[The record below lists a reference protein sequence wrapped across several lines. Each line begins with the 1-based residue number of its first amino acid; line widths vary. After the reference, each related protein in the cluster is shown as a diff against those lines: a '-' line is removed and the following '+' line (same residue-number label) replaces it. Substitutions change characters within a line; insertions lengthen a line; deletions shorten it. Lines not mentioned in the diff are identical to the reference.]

1 MQRCSSSVATKSAVI
16 GLQGIRR
23 YPSIPFPPLCS
34 SFRTPLPWAQVTC
47 PLNAPGILNIPFL
60 FAQPGVECNQSIN
73 QSATM
78 PPRPRRAPAWNS
90 SELQDL
96 ISVWGEEA
104 VQAQLRS
111 SRRNYDTYGQISK
124 SMVERGHE
132 RDAMQCRVKVKELRS
147 AYCKA
152 REGNRRSG
160 AAPTT
165 CRFYKEL
172 DAILECDPTANLRT
186 TMDSS
191 EQGEEREVEEREE
204 TESEGTGVGGDTPE
218 SQEACS
224 QELFSSQEEA
234 SQSQQ
239 LELVGEEAAE
249 ERVPVSL
256 NPPALSQPAERLQNL
271 RRKPRKSKEDLV
283 KAVVNQYARENKRL
297 QDWRE
302 KMHQWRETQSRRK
315 ELATKKSTKQLIS
328 LLACQMD
335 CMQSLVAIQAD
346 NYCASPPAPIPKHSP
361 LCPTV
366 MLKNPFSSILV
377 FTTTSCPQHL
387 YVHLPALRTKTLT
400 LCTQPPSPCSILIL
414 KCSRHCTALQAGHIQ
429 TSDCTVQHPTPLP
442 FYVLYFE

>member
-1 MQRCSSSVATKSAVI
+1 
-16 GLQGIRR
+16 
-23 YPSIPFPPLCS
+23 
-34 SFRTPLPWAQVTC
+34 
-47 PLNAPGILNIPFL
+47 
-60 FAQPGVECNQSIN
+60 
-73 QSATM
+73 M
-78 PPRPRRAPAWNS
+78 PPRPKRAPAWNT

-104 VQAQLRS
+104 VQSQLRS

-124 SMVERGHE
+124 SMLQRGHE
-132 RDAMQCRVKVKELRS
+132 WDVVQFRVKVKEPRS

-160 AAPTT
+160 AAPMT

-172 DAILECDPTANLRT
+172 DAILGGDPTANPRT

-191 EQGEEREVEEREE
+191 EQGEEGEGEGVEE
-204 TESEGTGVGGDTPE
+204 TESEATEVVGDTPE

-256 NPPALSQPAERLQNL
+256 NPPAPSQLAERLHNL

-283 KAVVNQYARENKRL
+283 KAVMNQYARENKRL

-315 ELATKKSTKQLIS
+315 ELATKKSTKRLIS
-328 LLACQMD
+328 LLACQTD
-335 CMQSLVAIQAD
+335 CTQSLVAMQAD
-346 NYCASPPAPIPKHSP
+346 HYRANLPPHPKALSLVPHC
-361 LCPTV
+361 L
-366 MLKNPFSSILV
+366 LKTPFSSILV
-377 FTTTSCPQHL
+377 LTTTSCPQHL
-387 YVHLPALRTKTLT
+387 YVHLPALRTTTLT
-400 LCTQPPSPCSILIL
+400 LMHSTLI
-414 KCSRHCTALQAGHIQ
+414 TMQHINPEVQQ
-429 TSDCTVQHPTPLP
+429 TLHSTPGRTYSNL
-442 FYVLYFE
+442 